1 MGVVN
6 KEVVSM
12 KFLSKFFKIMFSIF
26 AILMVLCLLLIA
38 TYLIFGEATTI
49 KVLEKSYWI
58 VGIGIFVSI
67 WIVNTIRK
75 NLNKMYYNKYGL
87 RDMHQKK

>member
-1 MGVVN
+1 
-6 KEVVSM
+6 M

-49 KVLEKSYWI
+49 KVLETSYWI
-58 VGIGIFVSI
+58 IGIVIFVFI

-75 NLNKMYYNKYGL
+75 NSHKMCYNKYGL

>member
-1 MGVVN
+1 
-6 KEVVSM
+6 M

-26 AILMVLCLLLIA
+26 VILMVLCLLLIA

-49 KVLEKSYWI
+49 KVLETSYWI

-75 NLNKMYYNKYGL
+75 NLNKRCYNKYGL
-87 RDMHQKK
+87 RIINSKEKI

>member
-1 MGVVN
+1 
-6 KEVVSM
+6 M

-26 AILMVLCLLLIA
+26 AFLMILCLLLIA

-49 KVLEKSYWI
+49 KVLETSYWI

-75 NLNKMYYNKYGL
+75 NLNKMCYNKYGL
-87 RDMHQKK
+87 RDMNQKK

>member
-1 MGVVN
+1 
-6 KEVVSM
+6 M

-38 TYLIFGEATTI
+38 TYSIFGEITTI

-58 VGIGIFVSI
+58 VGIGMFVSI
-67 WIVNTIRK
+67 WIFNTIRK
-75 NLNKMYYNKYGL
+75 NSHKMYYNKYGL
-87 RDMHQKK
+87 RDMNQKK

>member
-1 MGVVN
+1 
-6 KEVVSM
+6 
-12 KFLSKFFKIMFSIF
+12 MFSIF
-26 AILMVLCLLLIA
+26 AILMILCLLLIA

-58 VGIGIFVSI
+58 VGIGMFVSI
-67 WIVNTIRK
+67 WIFNTIRK

-87 RDMHQKK
+87 RDMNQKK

>member
-1 MGVVN
+1 
-6 KEVVSM
+6 M

-38 TYLIFGEATTI
+38 IYLIFGEATTI
-49 KVLEKSYWI
+49 KVLETSYWI
-58 VGIGIFVSI
+58 VGIGMLVLY

-87 RDMHQKK
+87 RNMNSKEKI

>member
-1 MGVVN
+1 
-6 KEVVSM
+6 M

-26 AILMVLCLLLIA
+26 AFLMILCLLLIA

-49 KVLEKSYWI
+49 KVLEKFYWI
-58 VGIGIFVSI
+58 VGIGMFVSI

-75 NLNKMYYNKYGL
+75 NSHKMYYNKYGL
-87 RDMHQKK
+87 RYMNQKK

>member
-1 MGVVN
+1 
-6 KEVVSM
+6 M

-58 VGIGIFVSI
+58 VGIGMFISI

-75 NLNKMYYNKYGL
+75 NSHKMCYNKYGL
-87 RDMHQKK
+87 RDMRSKEKI

>member
-1 MGVVN
+1 
-6 KEVVSM
+6 M

-49 KVLEKSYWI
+49 KVLETSYWI
-58 VGIGIFVSI
+58 VGIGMFVSI
-67 WIVNTIRK
+67 WIFNTIRK
-75 NLNKMYYNKYGL
+75 NSHKMHYNKYGL
-87 RDMHQKK
+87 RNMNSKEKIW

>member
-1 MGVVN
+1 
-6 KEVVSM
+6 M

-38 TYLIFGEATTI
+38 IYLIFGETTTI
-49 KVLEKSYWI
+49 KVLEKSRWI
-58 VGIGIFVSI
+58 VGIGIFVLY

-75 NLNKMYYNKYGL
+75 NLNKMCYNKYGL
-87 RDMHQKK
+87 RDMNQKK

>member
-1 MGVVN
+1 
-6 KEVVSM
+6 M
-12 KFLSKFFKIMFSIF
+12 KFLSKLFKIMFSIF
-26 AILMVLCLLLIA
+26 AILMVLCFLLIA

-58 VGIGIFVSI
+58 VGIVIFVFV

-75 NLNKMYYNKYGL
+75 NLNKRCYNKYGL
-87 RDMHQKK
+87 RDMNQKK